1 MKAKAVRFV
10 RDVLQDDERADEI
23 EEEAVEDYAERKR
36 VVMVNPN
43 RRKEPNM
50 ARQTTPS
57 RRELEERISELED
70 ENQTLTSKL
79 DSITQIVNDDDAEDD
94 GEEDDADGEEDD
106 ADDEEEDDEE
116 DEEDE

>member
-23 EEEAVEDYAERKR
+23 EDEAVEDYAERKR

-43 RRKEPNM
+43 RKKEPSM
-50 ARQTTPS
+50 ARQTTSS
-57 RRELEERISELED
+57 RRELEERISELEE
-70 ENQTLTSKL
+70 ENQTLSSKL
-79 DSITQIVNDDDAEDD
+79 DTITQIVNDEENDEEEDEDD
-94 GEEDDADGEEDD
+94 GEDDDAG
-106 ADDEEEDDEE
+106 DEEEDEEE